1 MVYIKHACLRI
12 TFSHNVHG
20 YIAVRAVFAE
30 CPADCESCVNSE
42 TCTRCRPGLYQLS
55 GRCHHV
61 CPEDYEP
68 NDKLMEC
75 TAQGQ
80 SIVKTRMALGE
91 THANSK
97 ARQFSSI
104 KLPKAFQLSQENNTG
119 EIIISTAEN
128 RETEKPKSTK
138 SSIYSQH
145 RITLLRKKLL

>member
-1 MVYIKHACLRI
+1 MVYLYVNIHTYEICLCV
-12 TFSHNVHG
+12 TFSHHVYG
-20 YIAVRAVFAE
+20 YIAVRALFAE

-80 SIVKTRMALGE
+80 SIVCQSKTRTTLVE
-91 THANSK
+91 THTTSK
-97 ARQFSSI
+97 AQQFSSI
-104 KLPKAFQLSQENNTG
+104 KPHKALQL
-119 EIIISTAEN
+119 
-128 RETEKPKSTK
+128 
-138 SSIYSQH
+138 
-145 RITLLRKKLL
+145 L